1 MVGNCSLKNFSVTV
15 IPQSLDLL
23 LLPVPAEHAV
33 EQGLNPAQNQTLNSL
48 LKSIT
53 MDFQPCSRDVPLTSG
68 PYRTPSAWDLLIAR
82 VCDGFRRRDIHIGG
96 NGLVHKGPKADA

>member
-1 MVGNCSLKNFSVTV
+1 MILC
-15 IPQSLDLL
+15 LDLF

-33 EQGLNPAQNQTLNSL
+33 QQGLNPAQNQAPSSL
-48 LKSIT
+48 LKSIG
-53 MDFQPCSRDVPLTSG
+53 MDFQPCSSDIPLTSG

-82 VCDGFRRRDIHIGG
+82 VCDSFWRRDIHVGG